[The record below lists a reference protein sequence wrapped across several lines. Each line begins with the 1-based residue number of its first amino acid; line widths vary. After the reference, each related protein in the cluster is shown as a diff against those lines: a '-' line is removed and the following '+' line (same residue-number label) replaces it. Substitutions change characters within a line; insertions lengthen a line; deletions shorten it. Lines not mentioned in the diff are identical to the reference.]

1 MPPNPGPAPAGTEA
15 PIRTDALVIGAGPV
29 GLFQVFQL
37 GLLNIQAHVVDALP
51 FPGGQCA
58 QLYGDKPI
66 YDIPAIPV
74 CTGQELA
81 QRLFAQAAVFAPQY
95 HWSQQVQSLTPM
107 ADGRLQ
113 LKTATGTEF
122 LARTVF
128 ITAGAGAFVP
138 RTLKLDGLAA
148 FEGTQVFYQTAP
160 DAAPTDSV
168 LVIGGGA
175 DAVQRAVDLAQAGTA
190 GVTLSHRRD
199 QFDAAP
205 ELLADMRALVTA
217 GQLALCIG
225 LPTALRTQDQTLAEL
240 GFASAEG
247 ATQWVRATRVEAYLG
262 VSPTLSPL
270 TQWGIDLDR
279 KAVRIDTATGA
290 SSLPGVFAAGD
301 VASYPGK
308 KKLIVSGFH
317 EACMAAYGAQAHLW
331 PGQHFPLQ
339 YTSSSTHL
347 QALLGVGSVPA
358 RPI

>member
-1 MPPNPGPAPAGTEA
+1 MQPNPAPGTAGLEA
-15 PIRTDALVIGAGPV
+15 AIPTDALVIGAGPV

-51 FPGGQCA
+51 IPGGQCT

-74 CTGQELA
+74 CTAAELA
-81 QRLFAQAAVFAPQY
+81 RQLHTQAAVFQPHY
-95 HWSQQVQSLTPM
+95 HWADCVQAISPQPD
-107 ADGRLQ
+107 ARLQ
-113 LKTATGTEF
+113 VHTRNGLRF

-148 FEGTQVFYQTAP
+148 LEGTQVFYQSAP
-160 DAAPTDSV
+160 DIAPTGPV
-168 LVIGGGA
+168 LVIGGDV
-175 DAVQRAVDLAQAGTA
+175 DAVQRAVDLVKVGHT

-199 QFDAAP
+199 QFDAPAA
-205 ELLADMRALVTA
+205 LLAEMRALVAA

-225 LPTALRTQDQTLAEL
+225 LPTEIRLENEVLSAL
-240 GFASAEG
+240 GFASAQG
-247 ATQWVRATRVEAYLG
+247 GKQWVSATRVEAYLG

-290 SSLPGVFAAGD
+290 TSLPGVFAAGD
-301 VASYPGK
+301 VTSYPGK
-308 KKLIVSGFH
+308 KKLIVCGFH
-317 EACMAAYGAQAHLW
+317 EACMAAYGAQAYLW
-331 PGQHFPLQ
+331 PGQSFPLQ
-339 YTSSSTHL
+339 YTSSSTYLH
-347 QALLGVGSVPA
+347 ALLGVGT
-358 RPI
+358 

>member
-1 MPPNPGPAPAGTEA
+1 MQPNPAPGMAGLDA
-15 PIRTDALVIGAGPV
+15 PITTDALVIGAGPV

-51 FPGGQCA
+51 FPGGQCT

-74 CTGQELA
+74 CTAAELA
-81 QRLFAQAAVFAPQY
+81 QQLYTQADVFQPHY
-95 HWSQQVQSLTPM
+95 HWSDCVQSISPQLD
-107 ADGRLQ
+107 ARL
-113 LKTATGTEF
+113 LVHTRNGLRF

-148 FEGTQVFYQTAP
+148 FEGTQVFYQSAP
-160 DAAPTDSV
+160 DAPPSGPV
-168 LVIGGGA
+168 LVIGGDV
-175 DAVQRAVDLAQAGTA
+175 DAVQRAVDLVKAGHA

-199 QFDAAP
+199 QFDAPAD
-205 ELLADMRALVTA
+205 LLAEMRTLVTT
-217 GQLALCIG
+217 GQLALSIG
-225 LPTALRTQDQTLAEL
+225 LPTEIRLQDQTLSAL
-240 GFASAEG
+240 GFACAQDG
-247 ATQWVRATRVEAYLG
+247 TQWVSATRVEAYLG

-279 KAVRIDTATGA
+279 KAVCIAPATGA

-308 KKLIVSGFH
+308 KKLIVCGFH
-317 EACMAAYGAQAHLW
+317 EACMAAYGAQAYLW
-331 PGQHFPLQ
+331 PGQNFPLQ
-339 YTSSSTHL
+339 YTSSSTQL
-347 QALLGVGSVPA
+347 QQLLGVG
-358 RPI
+358 R